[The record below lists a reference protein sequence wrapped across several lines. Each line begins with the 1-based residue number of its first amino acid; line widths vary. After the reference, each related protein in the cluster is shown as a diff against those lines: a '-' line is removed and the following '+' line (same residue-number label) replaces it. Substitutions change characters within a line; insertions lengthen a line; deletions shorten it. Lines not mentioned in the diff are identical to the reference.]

1 LLSRAVR
8 ELQVFIRK
16 GVVIHYVVLFTA
28 LGLLPLLLR
37 LAALGSN
44 LTWIFSLYFS
54 YRFFR
59 QQLPNVGTAESS
71 EAA

>member
-1 LLSRAVR
+1 
-8 ELQVFIRK
+8 
-16 GVVIHYVVLFTA
+16 VVIHYVVLFAA

-44 LTWIFSLYFS
+44 LTWILSLYFS

-59 QQLPNVGTAESS
+59 QQVPNVGTAESS